1 MPTIKWNEKTADM
14 NPGLGG
20 NVGRNTSAIPE
31 KINDSMD
38 KQPELIVRPKE
49 PKKLQVEDI
58 LKLIAGE
65 EI

>member
-1 MPTIKWNEKTADM
+1 M